1 MRAGIYTRA
10 KVLQYFTII
19 LWALNGVTVLNE
31 KFNDQQDIFFLFS
44 KFLFII
50 LNITIT
56 YVTKRVS
63 MIGRRLIDRRS
74 LSVFKR
80 YIWYIIVSS
89 LTRMSHIIYIYLS
102 VHLHKRVTCYGN
114 LSIIRGIDRTHH
126 SLFLTYMTSY
136 HKVTLNYF
144 ILYLFY

>member
-19 LWALNGVTVLNE
+19 LHRALNGVTVLIE
-31 KFNDQQDIFFLFS
+31 EFNDQQDIFFLFS
-44 KFLFII
+44 KFLSII

-80 YIWYIIVSS
+80 YI
-89 LTRMSHIIYIYLS
+89 
-102 VHLHKRVTCYGN
+102 
-114 LSIIRGIDRTHH
+114 
-126 SLFLTYMTSY
+126 
-136 HKVTLNYF
+136 
-144 ILYLFY
+144 